1 MGGRAPVSV
10 NREGTPKMSTMKA
23 AKLFGPKD
31 TRVVEV
37 EKPTPGPGEILVAV
51 KAVSI
56 CPSDLR
62 LWEDGHAG
70 GTWPDHPYTQ
80 GHEFSGE
87 IAELGPGVDG
97 PAVGTPVA
105 VTPLWACGK
114 CDMCLEGLSNIC
126 RNIVFPSFPQTDGAM
141 CEYMNVPAW
150 SVEPVPEGVTFSEAA
165 LMEPLQAAVH
175 GVGLGRLEPGMN
187 VAVVGTGIIGTFVL
201 QAARAFG
208 ADRLY
213 AADPIPENR
222 ELAKK
227 YGAVEVAPFA
237 SDLLEMLPDSSRQP
251 KVVFECSGHPVAL
264 HQAMDLC
271 RPAGLVVIIG
281 VPHPDVVDFDTRAP
295 RRKQLNFVFSR
306 RYRKEDLPL
315 AVKLVAEGKIDLRGI
330 PVESFELDRAPEAMR
345 RANERPPGI
354 LRTILTIG

>member
-1 MGGRAPVSV
+1 MA
-10 NREGTPKMSTMKA
+10 TMRA

-70 GTWPDHPYTQ
+70 GTWPDHPFTQ
-80 GHEFSGE
+80 GHEFS
-87 IAELGPGVDG
+87 AAVAQLGQGVDG

-126 RNIVFPSFPQTDGAM
+126 RRIVFPSFPQADGAM
-141 CEYMNVPAW
+141 SEFMVVPAW
-150 SVEPVPEGVTFSEAA
+150 SVEPLPTGVAYSEAA

-175 GVGLGRLEPGMN
+175 GVGLGRLEKGMN
-187 VAVVGTGIIGTFVL
+187 VAVIGTGIIGIFVL

-208 ADRLY
+208 AEKLY

-222 ELAKK
+222 ELARH

-237 SDLLEMLPDSSRQP
+237 SDLLELLPDSSQQP

-271 RPAGLVVIIG
+271 RPSGLVVIIG
-281 VPHPDVVDFDTRAP
+281 VPHPDVVNFDTRAP
-295 RRKQLNFVFSR
+295 RRKELNFVFSR

-315 AVKLVAEGKIDLRGI
+315 AISLVAEGKIDLRGI
-330 PVESFELDRAPEAMR
+330 PVESFDLDQAPEAMQ
-345 RANERPPGI
+345 RANERTPGI